1 MSYLVLA
8 RKWRPKRFSELVG
21 QEHVVRALGNAL
33 DTGRVHHA
41 FLFTGTRG
49 VGKTTIARIF
59 AKSLNCEKGTSA
71 EPCGVCAA
79 CMDIDAGRYID
90 LLEIDAA
97 SNTGVDDVREVIENA
112 QYMPSRG
119 QYKVYLID
127 EVHMLSKAAFNA
139 LLKTLEEPPGHVKFL
154 LATTDPQKLPVTVLS
169 RCLQFNLKRLD
180 EGQIE
185 GQMTKILAAE
195 QIEADAGAI
204 RQLARAADGSLRD
217 GLSLLDQAIAYAGGA
232 LREDVVGTMLG
243 SVDRT
248 QVAAL
253 LDALAD
259 GDGDRLMATVET
271 LAGFAPD
278 WGNVLDALAEALHR
292 IQVKQLVPGAVRE
305 DEGIDVAAYAG
316 RVRPEVVQLWYQMA
330 VNGRRDLELAPAPR
344 VGFEMSVL
352 RMLAFRPEGDAGAPV
367 GGPGAGAGAGAQAA
381 AGSKVAAA
389 PQAAATVAP
398 AAVAATPPN
407 APARDAA
414 TPKAAARPVADAS
427 DPPPWEVPSAP
438 RTAAA
443 AATEAPR
450 AATGHA
456 LPAAA
461 QALDH
466 GIVMPPRA
474 PVASAPMSAAPAAA
488 APAMADAAS
497 ASPAAA
503 AWPTETAEP
512 RVPVDAP
519 AHAAARAPAGMSAN
533 ASVDA
538 AANTMANTSANLAA
552 NATPRPAGAGATVE
566 DAEDWLRRVA
576 ACDLRGP
583 ARELAAHTA
592 FVSHDDGVL
601 TLLLAPGFEYLRT
614 ERSIGA
620 LAAAL
625 AASLGAEPQVVIQT
639 GEAVQA
645 ETLNARRDR
654 ERDSRQ
660 SAAEAAF
667 LNDPAVKRLVEQ
679 HGARV
684 VPDSIRP
691 VDEN

>member
-79 CMDIDAGRYID
+79 CTDIDAGRYID

-352 RMLAFRPEGDAGAPV
+352 RMLAFRPEADAGAPA
-367 GGPGAGAGAGAQAA
+367 GGQGAGAGAQAT
-381 AGSKVAAA
+381 AGSQTAA
-389 PQAAATVAP
+389 PQAAAPATP
-398 AAVAATPPN
+398 AAGATPPK
-407 APARDAA
+407 AAATA
-414 TPKAAARPVADAS
+414 TPKAPARPDADAS

-474 PVASAPMSAAPAAA
+474 PVASAPISAAPGAA
-488 APAMADAAS
+488 APAMADAAN

-503 AWPTETAEP
+503 GSPAETAEP
-512 RVPVDAP
+512 RVALDAP
-519 AHAAARAPAGMSAN
+519 AYAAARAPAGMSAN

-538 AANTMANTSANLAA
+538 AANTTASMSADLAA
-552 NATPRPAGAGATVE
+552 NATPRPAGTGATVE